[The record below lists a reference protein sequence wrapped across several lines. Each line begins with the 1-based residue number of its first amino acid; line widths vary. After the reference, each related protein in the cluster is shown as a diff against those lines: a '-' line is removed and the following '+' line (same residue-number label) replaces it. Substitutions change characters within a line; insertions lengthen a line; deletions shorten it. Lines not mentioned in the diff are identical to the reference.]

1 MPHVDEFIHTFA
13 GEETL
18 SLLRCMAVA
27 NGTAA
32 LDAAA
37 LSPID
42 SRHYLNA
49 ADDRLIIAPLSTI
62 GEMRRT
68 IASGQLTNIAHGKYR
83 KKE

>member
-27 NGTAA
+27 NGNAA

-42 SRHYLNA
+42 ARHYLNA

-62 GEMRRT
+62 GEMRRA